1 FADPFAAIIGAVDG
15 ATGAAK
21 LFQVDKDNVD
31 VKMIAISSVIGAI
44 SYTTIGSILMLFN
57 DLFADEQGVSLVT
70 HIANTIYDLVSNKED
85 EKILDSAQNSF
96 KDSYLDYQE
105 NEVKKS
111 FETYKKIHKDSD
123 MTFEQYQALVDSGE
137 LSATYDS
144 FADYNNDKNAS
155 IMDKAGK

>member
-1 FADPFAAIIGAVDG
+1 KIIYKTISTLEDGIGSMVSKVASKIGGKGSSGGVKNALKGVFNWIKKKATIPKILGYLGNIFNIKSVVKIVTAPIRAVFADPFAAIIGAVDG

-70 HIANTIYDLVSNKED
+70 H
-85 EKILDSAQNSF
+85 
-96 KDSYLDYQE
+96 
-105 NEVKKS
+105 
-111 FETYKKIHKDSD
+111 
-123 MTFEQYQALVDSGE
+123 
-137 LSATYDS
+137 
-144 FADYNNDKNAS
+144 
-155 IMDKAGK
+155 